1 MKKKRISMKIIAIVL
16 AITMLSSA
24 FGAVTVGAS
33 SAYPVIGGD
42 SDNVIGVIFADIL
55 DTLLRFITD
64 LFAGLFQDGPGF
76 VPDDDA
82 ELNKKIADNYYEG
95 TGKTFATTHAEDAKW
110 NIGYSS
116 RSLIPDDYDNGQYFL
131 GGYIGIENGFTNVV
145 EGIAEIP
152 GLGKDDMRVRC
163 VAMNDSSGRGTVL
176 FATIDCIGIT
186 NADIKDIRALLA
198 DFAKDNNIV
207 GINVGSTHT
216 HSCIDT
222 EGLWTKNLAKLAY
235 NGFNSG
241 FETGEELQQ
250 GTNPA
255 YMAFLKEEVAGALKD
270 AYNDMK
276 PGVLTYTMKDI
287 GQDYFNNKNR
297 PSSGEMLQEKN
308 EKGEYYYTGE
318 SQVAMTEIHKFT
330 FRPDDTTATP
340 TIMLNMAAHP
350 DVAGLPTESN
360 SGREISGDY
369 IFYCDQLLQ
378 KNGYNFM
385 FWQGAI
391 AAIYMAR
398 GATGDGVSTKQRV
411 EESQR
416 FGYELA
422 RILLGMEMTKEEVA
436 ADPNLNVL
444 EEYQRET
451 ALVEKKD
458 DNGNVVLG
466 EDGNPVMV
474 PKNEDYTLWYENW
487 NKDAEGNDDVP
498 VAEVVA
504 PILNIAYKQVKVPVS
519 NSLIEAIG
527 KLNMANYVVISNDD
541 DVVYVEKLDENG
553 NVVTDEAGNP
563 VMVPADSK
571 WYETWENKKTYST
584 IVEVAYMEFGTV
596 SADEAQFKTVFLPG
610 EICQDLIAPHGK
622 SIVENGKYSVTIYS
636 FAAPTACDIFGDDI
650 ACFGVMNDAIGYVVP
665 DNDFTMGDP
674 ANHYHELISLGKGV
688 STNLMLGLQELDSE
702 IIYA

>member
-1 MKKKRISMKIIAIVL
+1 MKKKSILMKIIAVVL

-33 SAYPVIGGD
+33 SAYPVIGGE
-42 SDNVIGVIFADIL
+42 SSNVIGVIFADIL

-64 LFAGLFQDGPGF
+64 LFAGLFSDGPGF
-76 VPDDDA
+76 IPDDDA
-82 ELNKKIADNYYEG
+82 ALSEKIAANYYEG
-95 TGKTFATTHAEDAKW
+95 TGTTFATTHKEDAKW

-116 RSLIPDDYDNGQYFL
+116 RSLIPEDYDNGQYFL
-131 GGYIGIENGFTNVV
+131 GGYISLENGFTNVV

-163 VAMNDSSGRGTVL
+163 VAMDDSSGRGTVL

-198 DFAKDNNIV
+198 DFAAENNIV
-207 GINVGSTHT
+207 AINVAATHT

-235 NGFNSG
+235 NGLNNG

-270 AYNDMK
+270 AYKDMK
-276 PGVLTYTMKDI
+276 PGELTYTLKDI

-297 PSSGEMLQEKN
+297 PSSGEMLKDADG
-308 EKGEYYYTGE
+308 KYTGE
-318 SQVAMTEIHKFT
+318 TQVAMTEIHKFT
-330 FRPDDTTATP
+330 FTPDDKSATP

-369 IFYCDQLLQ
+369 VFYCDQFLQ
-378 KNGYNFM
+378 QNGYNFM
-385 FWQGAI
+385 FFQGAI

-398 GATGDGVSTKQRV
+398 GATGDGVPTKQRV

-422 RILLGMEMTKEEVA
+422 RILLALEMTEEEVA
-436 ADPNLNVL
+436 ADPVLNVL
-444 EEYQRET
+444 EEYERET
-451 ALVEKKD
+451 VLVEKKD
-458 DNGNVVLG
+458 DNGNVVLD
-466 EDGNPVMV
+466 EDGNVVMV
-474 PKNEDYTLWYENW
+474 PKNENYTLWYENW
-487 NKDAEGNDDVP
+487 NKDANGNNIVP
-498 VAEVVA
+498 VAEEVA
-504 PILNIAYKQVKVPVS
+504 PVLNLAFKQVEVPVS

-541 DVVYVEKLDENG
+541 DVVYVEKLDEDG
-553 NVVTDEAGNP
+553 NVVLDEDGKP
-563 VMVPADSK
+563 VMVPADKK
-571 WYETWENKKTYST
+571 WYETWENKVSYST
-584 IVEVAYMEFGTV
+584 IVEVAYMELGTTG
-596 SADEAQFKTVFLPG
+596 ADSCAYKAVFLPG
-610 EICQDLIAPHGK
+610 EICQDLIAPDGM
-622 SIVENGKYSVTIYS
+622 SIVEDGKHSVTVSS
-636 FAAPTACDIFGDDI
+636 FGAQTACQIFGDDI

-688 STNLMLGLQELDSE
+688 STNLMNGLAELEAE
-702 IIYA
+702 ITYA

>member
-1 MKKKRISMKIIAIVL
+1 MKKKSILMKIIAVVL
-16 AITMLSSA
+16 AVTMLSSA

-33 SAYPVIGGD
+33 SAYPIIGGE
-42 SDNVIGVIFADIL
+42 SDNIIGVIFADIL

-64 LFAGLFQDGPGF
+64 LFAGLFNDGPGF

-82 ELNKKIADNYYEG
+82 TLDEKIAANYYEG
-95 TGKTFATTHAEDAKW
+95 TGTKFATTHAEDAMW

-116 RSLIPDDYDNGQYFL
+116 RSLIPEDYDNGQYFL
-131 GGYIGIENGFTNVV
+131 GGYIGLENGFTNVV

-163 VAMNDSSGRGTVL
+163 VAMDDSSGRGTVL
-176 FATIDCIGIT
+176 FATVDCIGIT

-198 DFAKDNNIV
+198 DFAAENNIV
-207 GINVGSTHT
+207 SINVSSTHT

-235 NGFNSG
+235 NGLNSG

-287 GQDYFNNKNR
+287 GQDYFQNKNR
-297 PSSGEMLQEKN
+297 PSAGF
-308 EKGEYYYTGE
+308 YDPDTGE
-318 SQVAMTEIHKFT
+318 HVLNADDEPLVAMTEIHKFT
-330 FRPDDTTATP
+330 FTPVDETATP

-369 IFYCDQLLQ
+369 IFYCDKLL
-378 KNGYNFM
+378 KENGYNFM
-385 FWQGAI
+385 FFQGAI

-398 GATGDGVSTKQRV
+398 SVTGDGVETKQRV

-416 FGYELA
+416 FGFELA
-422 RILLGMEMTKEEVA
+422 RILLGLEMTEEQVA
-436 ADPNLNVL
+436 ADPALNVI
-444 EEYQRET
+444 EEYERET

-458 DNGNVVLG
+458 DNGNVVLDENG
-466 EDGNPVMV
+466 DPVMV
-474 PKNEDYTLWYENW
+474 PKNEGYTLWYENW
-487 NKDAEGNDDVP
+487 NKDADGNDVVP
-498 VAEVVA
+498 VAEEVA
-504 PILNIAYKQVKVPVS
+504 PVLNLAFKQVEVPVS

-541 DVVYVEKLDENG
+541 NVVYTEKLDEDG
-553 NVVTDEAGNP
+553 NVVLDENGNP
-563 VMVPADSK
+563 VMVPTDKK
-571 WYETWENKKTYST
+571 WYETWENKVSYST
-584 IVEVAYMEFGTV
+584 IVEIAYMELGTT
-596 SADEAQFKTVFLPG
+596 SSNSCAYKAVFLPG
-610 EICQDLIAPHGK
+610 EICQDLIAPYGYSLKAEGSVSVSAFTGK
-622 SIVENGKYSVTIYS
+622 SAS
-636 FAAPTACDIFGDDI
+636 AIFGDDI
-650 ACFGVMNDAIGYVVP
+650 ACFGLMNDAIGYVVP

-688 STNLMLGLQELDSE
+688 STNLMKGLEELKAE
-702 IIYA
+702 ITYA

>member
-1 MKKKRISMKIIAIVL
+1 MKKKSILMKIIAVVL

-24 FGAVTVGAS
+24 FGAVTAGAS
-33 SAYPVIGGD
+33 SAYPIIGGE
-42 SDNVIGVIFADIL
+42 SSNVIGVILSDIL

-64 LFAGLFQDGPGF
+64 LFAGLFSDGPGF
-76 VPDDDA
+76 IPNDDA
-82 ELNKKIADNYYEG
+82 SLSEKIAANYYEG
-95 TGKTFATTHAEDAKW
+95 TGTTFATTHKEDAKW

-116 RSLIPDDYDNGQYFL
+116 RSLIPEDYDNGQYFL
-131 GGYIGIENGFTNVV
+131 GGYISLENGFTNVV

-163 VAMNDSSGRGTVL
+163 VAMDDSSGRGTVL

-198 DFAKDNNIV
+198 DFAAEKNIV
-207 GINVGSTHT
+207 SINVSSTHT

-235 NGFNSG
+235 NGLNNG
-241 FETGEELQQ
+241 FGTGEELQQ

-255 YMAFLKEEVAGALKD
+255 YMAFLKEEVAGALED

-276 PGVLTYTMKDI
+276 PGVLTYTLKDI

-297 PSSGEMLQEKN
+297 PSSGEMLKDED
-308 EKGEYYYTGE
+308 GRYTGE

-330 FRPDDTTATP
+330 FKPDDTAATP

-350 DVAGLPTESN
+350 DVAGLPTSSN

-378 KNGYNFM
+378 QNGYNFM

-398 GATGDGVSTKQRV
+398 GVTGDSIPTKQRV

-422 RILLGMEMTKEEVA
+422 RMLLGLEMTKEQVA
-436 ADPNLNVL
+436 ADPAINVI
-444 EEYQRET
+444 EEYERET
-451 ALVEKKD
+451 ELVEKKD
-458 DNGNVVLG
+458 ENGAV
-466 EDGNPVMV
+466 VMV
-474 PKNEDYTLWYENW
+474 PKNENYTLWYENW
-487 NKDAEGNDDVP
+487 NKDADGNDVVP

-504 PILNIAYKQVKVPVS
+504 PVLNLAFRQVEVPVS

-541 DVVYVEKLDENG
+541 NVVYTEKLDEEG
-553 NVVTDEAGNP
+553 NVVLDDAGNP
-563 VMVPADSK
+563 VMVPVDKK
-571 WYETWENKKTYST
+571 WYETWENEVTYST
-584 IVEVAYMEFGTV
+584 VVEVAYMELGTS
-596 SADEAQFKTVFLPG
+596 SANTCQYKTVFLPG
-610 EICQDLIAPHGK
+610 EVCQDLVAPDGM
-622 SIVENGKYSVTIYS
+622 SIVEGGKHSVTVAP
-636 FAAPTACDIFGDDI
+636 FGAKTAAQIFGDDI

-688 STNLMLGLQELDSE
+688 STEIMLGLEQLKSD
-702 IIYA
+702 IVYA